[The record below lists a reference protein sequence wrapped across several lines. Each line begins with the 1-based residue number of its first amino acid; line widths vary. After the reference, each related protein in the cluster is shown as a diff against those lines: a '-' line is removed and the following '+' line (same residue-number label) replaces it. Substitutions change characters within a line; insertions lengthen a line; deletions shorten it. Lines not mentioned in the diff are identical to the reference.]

1 MEETVATGCVV
12 KLDRGFPLV
21 RLEDGREL
29 RCKHATSLV
38 KGERVRA
45 VIGDRV
51 RVSFADRND
60 KALIVEVLPRSR
72 ELVRKDPTERAVP
85 QVLAANFDRVIVTQP
100 LTEVN
105 MRRLERELVLAHETG
120 AAVSIVLTKADLAE
134 SEDAVERVRERV
146 LALVGADVET
156 LVVSEATP
164 ESVEAVRTLVPEG
177 TTAVLIG
184 RSGVGKSSLVNLLVG
199 RDVQET
205 GTVRETDGAGR
216 HTTVSREMVPIPHG
230 GYVVDMPGVRGLGLW
245 DADAGIGV
253 AFADVEELAE
263 QCRFRDCKHENEPG
277 CAVRAA
283 VERGDLARERFESYV
298 SLKRETEVV
307 RERREQARWMQREQ
321 GQAGPRGSRH
331 SGKAA
336 SRSAA
341 GTGGSAGGRKTSA
354 ASSKMRR
361 NKSGRGSG
369 GSSWRKYGQ

>member
-1 MEETVATGCVV
+1 MEETVAIGCVV

-21 RLEDGREL
+21 RLEDGAEL

-51 RVSFADRND
+51 RVSFAERND

-85 QVLAANFDRVIVTQP
+85 QVLAANFDRIIVTQP
-100 LTEVN
+100 SVEVN

-120 AAVSIVLTKADLAE
+120 AAVSVVLTKADLAE
-134 SEDAVERVRERV
+134 SEDEVERVRERV
-146 LALVGADVET
+146 RALVGADVET
-156 LVVSEATP
+156 LVVSEAMP
-164 ESVEAVRTLVPEG
+164 ESVEAVRALVPEG

-216 HTTVSREMVPIPHG
+216 HTTVSREMVAIPHG

-263 QCRFRDCKHENEPG
+263 QCRFRDCK
-277 CAVRAA
+277 RT
-283 VERGDLARERFESYV
+283 
-298 SLKRETEVV
+298 SLVAPFAPLSSV
-307 RERREQARWMQREQ
+307 AIS
-321 GQAGPRGSRH
+321 RGS
-331 SGKAA
+331 
-336 SRSAA
+336 
-341 GTGGSAGGRKTSA
+341 
-354 ASSKMRR
+354 ASSPTFP
-361 NKSGRGSG
+361 
-369 GSSWRKYGQ
+369 

>member
-1 MEETVATGCVV
+1 M
-12 KLDRGFPLV
+12 
-21 RLEDGREL
+21 
-29 RCKHATSLV
+29 
-38 KGERVRA
+38 
-45 VIGDRV
+45 
-51 RVSFADRND
+51 
-60 KALIVEVLPRSR
+60 
-72 ELVRKDPTERAVP
+72 
-85 QVLAANFDRVIVTQP
+85 
-100 LTEVN
+100 
-105 MRRLERELVLAHETG
+105 
-120 AAVSIVLTKADLAE
+120 
-134 SEDAVERVRERV
+134 
-146 LALVGADVET
+146 
-156 LVVSEATP
+156 
-164 ESVEAVRTLVPEG
+164 
-177 TTAVLIG
+177 
-184 RSGVGKSSLVNLLVG
+184 
-199 RDVQET
+199 
-205 GTVRETDGAGR
+205 
-216 HTTVSREMVPIPHG
+216 
-230 GYVVDMPGVRGLGLW
+230 RGLGLW

-321 GQAGPRGSRH
+321 PQAGPRGSRH

>member
-1 MEETVATGCVV
+1 MEETVAIGCVV

-21 RLEDGREL
+21 RLEDGAEL

-51 RVSFADRND
+51 RVSFAEQND

-100 LTEVN
+100 SVEVN

-120 AAVSIVLTKADLAE
+120 AAVSVVLTKADLAE
-134 SEDAVERVRERV
+134 SEDEVERVRERV
-146 LALVGADVET
+146 RALVGADVET
-156 LVVSEATP
+156 LVVSEAMP
-164 ESVEAVRTLVPEG
+164 ESVEAVRALVPEG

-205 GTVRETDGAGR
+205 GTVREADGAGR
-216 HTTVSREMVPIPHG
+216 HTTVSREMVAIPHG

-321 GQAGPRGSRH
+321 AQVGSRGSRR
-331 SGKAA
+331 SG
-336 SRSAA
+336 SAA

>member
-1 MEETVATGCVV
+1 MEETVAIGCVV

-21 RLEDGREL
+21 RLEDGAEL

-51 RVSFADRND
+51 RVSFAERND
-60 KALIVEVLPRSR
+60 KALIVEVLPRS
-72 ELVRKDPTERAVP
+72 
-85 QVLAANFDRVIVTQP
+85 
-100 LTEVN
+100 EVN

-120 AAVSIVLTKADLAE
+120 AAVSVVLTKADLAE
-134 SEDAVERVRERV
+134 SEDEVERVRERV
-146 LALVGADVET
+146 RALVGADVET
-156 LVVSEATP
+156 LVVSEAMP
-164 ESVEAVRTLVPEG
+164 ESVEAVRALVPEG
-177 TTAVLIG
+177 TTSVLIG

-216 HTTVSREMVPIPHG
+216 HTTVSREMVAIPHG

-321 GQAGPRGSRH
+321 AQAGSRGSRR
-331 SGKAA
+331 SG
-336 SRSAA
+336 SAA